1 LVSQSQEH
9 FSEKAIHRENSIK
22 LMEKLRVFS
31 SSFWFILWLNYLA
44 PSSGL
49 RVCRHCLN
57 PNEEFI

>member
-1 LVSQSQEH
+1 
-9 FSEKAIHRENSIK
+9 
-22 LMEKLRVFS
+22 MEKLRVFS